1 MTQQSAPSPELEDLE
16 IRQLLDAVYRHY
28 GYDFRRY
35 AFASLRRRIR
45 EQVRQERVR
54 TVTGLQEKVLHET
67 AAKERLLLHLSVNTT
82 SMFRDPS
89 FWLAFRQK
97 VVPILRT
104 YPFLRIWHAGCSKG
118 EEVYSMAILLTEEG
132 LYERTRIYATDMNES
147 VLRRAR
153 EGIYPLSALRQ
164 YTASYLQAG
173 GKQSFSE
180 YYTAQYEA
188 ALFRPALR
196 KNVVFAQHNLASD
209 GPFQE
214 FQVILCRNVLIYFDD
229 ALQVHVQSL
238 FRDSLVPL
246 GFLAL
251 GSKEALSGQ
260 EADSGFAAFDGRTK
274 IYRRQS

>member
-1 MTQQSAPSPELEDLE
+1 VTLHSAPSPELEDLE
-16 IRQLLDAVYRHY
+16 IRQLLDAVYRRY

-35 AFASLRRRIR
+35 AFGSLRRRIR
-45 EQVRQERVR
+45 EQVRHEQVR
-54 TVTGLQEKVLHET
+54 TVTGLQEKVLHEPE
-67 AAKERLLLHLSVNTT
+67 AMERLLLHLSVNTS

-104 YPFLRIWHAGCSKG
+104 YPFLRIWHSGCARG
-118 EEVYSMAILLTEEG
+118 EEVYSMAIVLSEEG
-132 LYERTRIYATDMNES
+132 LDERARIYATDMNES
-147 VLRRAR
+147 ALRRAR
-153 EGIYPLSALRQ
+153 EGIYPLSAMRQ

-173 GKQSFSE
+173 GQQSFSE

-188 ALFRPALR
+188 AIFRPALR

-229 ALQVHVQSL
+229 ALQHHAQSL

-251 GSKEALSGQ
+251 GAKESLAGDG
-260 EADSGFAAFDGRTK
+260 ADMGFGVFDSRAK
-274 IYRRQS
+274 IYRRRS